1 MTADLSKQRSIKL
14 GKGPMDMAF
23 HPDRKTVLIAN
34 QNDGTVCV
42 VDLREA
48 EVLRMVHL
56 GAGIE
61 TLSFY

>member
-1 MTADLSKQRSIKL
+1 
-14 GKGPMDMAF
+14 MAF
-23 HPDRKTVLIAN
+23 HPDGNTVLVAN
-34 QNDGTVCV
+34 QDDGTISV

-48 EVLRMVHL
+48 KALKTVHA